1 MLLLLGLR
9 IGVGSEIYF
18 FVLVLG
24 SLKTNYLNRTKHL
37 LLLEPV
43 KEPLVIK
50 DGCLLFIT
58 LSLQLFLELNDAALG
73 EFLKIV
79 EKTCK

>member
-1 MLLLLGLR
+1 MLGLR
-9 IGVGSEIYF
+9 IGVGSEICF
-18 FVLVLG
+18 FALVLG
-24 SLKTNYLNRTKHL
+24 SLKTNYLNKTKNL

-43 KEPLVIK
+43 KEPLVLQ
-50 DGCLLFIT
+50 DVCLLFIM